1 MDIREFESVADYPL
15 KHVPLA
21 ISQKFAKK
29 KDNKIPIQNIYED
42 DLDD

>member
-1 MDIREFESVADYPL
+1 MDIREFESVADYTS

-21 ISQKFAKK
+21 IPQKLTKK